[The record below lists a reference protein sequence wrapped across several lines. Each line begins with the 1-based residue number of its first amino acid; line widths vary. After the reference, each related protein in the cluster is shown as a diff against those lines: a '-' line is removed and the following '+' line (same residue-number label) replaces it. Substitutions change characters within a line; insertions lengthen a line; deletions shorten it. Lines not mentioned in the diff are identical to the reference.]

1 MGLFSFI
8 GKQFVDVVE
17 WDNQPDGQLMW
28 RFPFTDNEIQY
39 GAQLTVRDGQIAVF
53 VNEGQVADFTN

>member
-1 MGLFSFI
+1 MGLFSFVA
-8 GKQFVDVVE
+8 KQFVDVIE

-39 GAQLTVRDGQIAVF
+39 GAQLTVRDGQIAIF
-53 VNEGQVADFTN
+53 VNEGQVADV